1 MMGDQTEN
9 AGGAN
14 RSVITRRNV
23 CRLCDS
29 SDLEIVVRLEPI
41 PLAEKYVTIEQRGE
55 HTDLYPVDLYM
66 CRACGHVQLL
76 DVIDPQV
83 LWRDYTYESGRAQG
97 MAEHFEDVAR
107 EIVRRK
113 APAPNALVVDVGS
126 NDGTFL
132 RCFLRRGFRVLGV
145 DPATE
150 IVRKANESGIATF
163 AGFFTPQT
171 AARLRRLHGVAEI
184 ITAFNA
190 FAHTDDLH
198 GMTEAIGEMLS
209 PEGVFVF
216 EAQYLGDVVERGLLG
231 TIFHEH
237 LSHHSIKPLHAF
249 LARHRLEL
257 FDVARVPVQGGSIV
271 GYVQPL
277 GAGRPVSGAVAELVR
292 FEERQRLD
300 RIEGVRV
307 FGERLAAAKA
317 KMQRLLADW
326 AREGKVVCGY
336 GAARSG
342 PTFINQFGLAD
353 SLQCIFDDHPAKVG
367 KLSPGH
373 HVPVVPTSEI
383 TVRRPDV
390 IVVLAWVHT
399 ERIVR
404 NNRAFLESGG
414 TFVIFNPDVVVV
426 DASTSPW
433 TDERNA

>member
-1 MMGDQTEN
+1 MMGDRTGN
-9 AGGAN
+9 AGGGIG
-14 RSVITRRNV
+14 SVITRRSV

-29 SDLEIVVRLEPI
+29 PDVELVVGLAPI
-41 PLAEKYVTIEQRGE
+41 PLAEKYVTGEQRGE

-97 MAEHFEDVAR
+97 MAEHFEEVAR
-107 EIVRRK
+107 EIVRSS
-113 APAPNALVVDVGS
+113 APTSDALVVDVGS

-150 IVRKANESGIATF
+150 IVRKANESGIATV
-163 AGFFTPQT
+163 ADFFTPQT
-171 AARLRRLHGVAEI
+171 AARLRHLHGVAQI

-198 GMTEAIGEMLS
+198 GMAEAIGEMLA
-209 PEGVFVF
+209 PDGVFVF

-237 LSHHSIKPLHAF
+237 LSHHSIKPLQAF

-277 GAGRPVSGAVAELVR
+277 GAGRPVSGAVGELVR
-292 FEERQRLD
+292 FEERQGLD

-307 FGERLAAAKA
+307 FGERLAAAKER
-317 KMQRLLADW
+317 MQRLLGEW

-342 PTFINQFGLAD
+342 PTFINQFGLAE
-353 SLQCIFDDHPAKVG
+353 SLQCVFDDHPAKVG

-373 HVPVVPTSEI
+373 HIPVVPTSEI
-383 TVRRPDV
+383 AVRQPDV
-390 IVVLAWVHT
+390 IVILAWVHA

-404 NNRAFLESGG
+404 QNRAFLEAGG

-426 DASTSPW
+426 DAGTSPW
-433 TDERNA
+433 TDERDA